1 MVRTSNF
8 KNPFCDSGFL
18 AREQKFLEILAN
30 FLTIPWNE
38 NFDPI
43 KGRDVIKQVFTEKEI
58 LLKLKSDFVIKLF
71 GTFKTTDEIFFVL
84 R

>member
-1 MVRTSNF
+1 M
-8 KNPFCDSGFL
+8 
-18 AREQKFLEILAN
+18 
-30 FLTIPWNE
+30 
-38 NFDPI
+38 

-58 LLKLKSDFVIKLF
+58 LLKLKSDFVIQLF

>member
-1 MVRTSNF
+1 MLGFQSLGQNRQRVSVRDTLKANDESTFSVRFSN
-8 KNPFCDSGFL
+8 S
-18 AREQKFLEILAN
+18 R
-30 FLTIPWNE
+30 
-38 NFDPI
+38 
-43 KGRDVIKQVFTEKEI
+43 KGRDVIKQVFTEKDI

>member
-1 MVRTSNF
+1 MV
-8 KNPFCDSGFL
+8 
-18 AREQKFLEILAN
+18 
-30 FLTIPWNE
+30 E
-38 NFDPI
+38 NFYPM